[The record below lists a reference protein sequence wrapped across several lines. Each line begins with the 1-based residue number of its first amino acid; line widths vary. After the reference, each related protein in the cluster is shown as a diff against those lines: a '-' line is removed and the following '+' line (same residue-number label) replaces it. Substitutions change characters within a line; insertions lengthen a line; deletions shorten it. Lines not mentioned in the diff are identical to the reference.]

1 MKTDIIV
8 LGAGVIGLSISYYLS
23 SKKYSVVLIEQED
36 KFGKHTSSRNT
47 EVIHAGI
54 YYPHGSLKNKFC
66 HRGKKLIYDF
76 CEKHKIKYNKRG
88 KIFIANNNEEI
99 SNLDVILNHAKKN
112 GLNDIIELDHKEI
125 NNLEPNIKSKCGL
138 LSPSSGV
145 IDSYKFMEILLDISN
160 DNNINYVPNHKL
172 VSAEKKNNKWKTII
186 KNDNETFD
194 LESKIII
201 NSSGH
206 NAIDLFKNL
215 FFQDNL
221 PENYPV
227 KGCYLRYFGKSPV
240 SHIIYPS
247 LIPGNILP
255 RVDATPD
262 VNDNLRFGPNVEYVS
277 SNFDYSINDNL
288 IDLMFPEIIKYIPK
302 IEKQKLS
309 IDLAGVRPKIKVK
322 GKLFDDFI
330 FNWFDNNNWLNLWGI
345 DSPGFTASLA
355 IGEHILKEVESRV

>member
-1 MKTDIIV
+1 MNTDVVII
-8 LGAGVIGLSISYYLS
+8 GAGVIGLSASYYLS
-23 SKKYSVVLIEQED
+23 LNGYSVVLIEQED

-54 YYPHGSLKNKFC
+54 YYPLGSLKNKFC
-66 HRGKKLIYDF
+66 QRGKKLIYEF
-76 CEKHKIKYNKRG
+76 CEKYNVKYNKRG
-88 KIFIANNNEEI
+88 KIFIANENNQI
-99 SNLDVILNHAKKN
+99 SNLNLIYDHAQKN
-112 GLNDIIELDHKEI
+112 GLKDIIDLDQKKI
-125 NNLEPNIKSKCGL
+125 NKLEPNIQSKCGL

-145 IDSYKFMEILLDISN
+145 IDSYNFMETLLNISN
-160 DNNINYVPNHKL
+160 ENNINYVPNHK
-172 VSAEKKNNKWKTII
+172 VIAAEKDKDKWKVII
-186 KNDNETFD
+186 QSNKDIFNLKTKF
-194 LESKIII
+194 II
-201 NSSGH
+201 NSTGH

-227 KGCYLRYFGKSPV
+227 KGCYLRYSGKTPV

-262 VNDNLRFGPNVEYVS
+262 VNDNLRFGPSVEYVS
-277 SNFDYSINDNL
+277 KKFDYSVNDNL